1 MAGLMTALA
10 LRESGVFT
18 TIDVFEQTRTPS
30 TAGAGLN
37 IPPNAARLA
46 RWLGV
51 DLDGGDPKGPHGAVD
66 GGRAAILSET
76 RMVWEDGSITRKPL
90 DHNTSANDNAGF
102 HHMHRLDLL
111 MCLHKRVLEFAPET
125 GVNCPIQVHMAKRLE
140 AVSQDEE
147 SVTVTF
153 SDGTTETGDLLI
165 GADGVDSQVLEAV
178 WPGVSTKRWT
188 EVVVYRGLVPRDKV
202 AAARKPDGSP
212 LDYNP
217 IETMSMD
224 TRETPTAQH
233 LTYWV
238 RGGELLNVW
247 LAYYEPNAEEFERE
261 EGDWFPADRD
271 EMVGNMSK
279 AFEGDP
285 RHDDVVALTSLM
297 ENPTK
302 WGLYDRD
309 ALENWT
315 EGRVGLVGDAAHP
328 MLPTFGQGAAQA
340 FEDAAALG
348 KCFELHGTD
357 IYRALLH
364 YERVRYY
371 RATRFQFASKFL
383 FKHLEPADSPER
395 RKILAAVNERDYP
408 VFDHTERAGSDDSW
422 IYAFDAR
429 EIGDKLP
436 IRKLGPWDFR
446 SRNEALKS
454 ARREI
459 ATSLW
464 KPAKPWTGDRPVTR
478 EELAQHAT
486 FDDCWVVIRGK
497 VYDFTEWKDHHP
509 GGPFVARM
517 YGGKDATAEF
527 GEYHSRL
534 AERHMEHFCVG
545 PLVGAPAE
553 RAGDA
558 VGGRA
563 VHDLT
568 GRRPMQREGQPRSE
582 ARCGS
587 PGELEQGL
595 AGESDVPAHHRLG
608 GLRVACLD
616 RMEELVVELIRARVE
631 RQEDAADG
639 REESRAHVVDGG
651 DQHRIAGRLG
661 DAVVKIGVDR
671 DEARWRP
678 GGIRVGDEIVHRRDQ
693 SSQPGE
699 VLGCASLR
707 GQPCRRRL
715 DRETEVDDDLHLGQS
730 LAQVAGDLLAARA
743 RRDDD
748 RASVAPAPDLHE
760 PLALQHADRLADRR
774 ARHAELLRQLALGRK
789 PRTRVES
796 PELDRPPHLF
806 EHELMTRGPPDHI
819 QRADRTA
826 FFHRAK
832 IRA

>member
-46 RWLGV
+46 RSLGV

-111 MCLHKRVLEFAPET
+111 MCLYKRVLEFAPET
-125 GVNCPIQVHMAKRLE
+125 GANCPIQVHMAKRLE

-247 LAYYEPNAEEFERE
+247 LAYYEPNAEEFERQ

-357 IYRALLH
+357 IYSALLH

-383 FKHLEPADSPER
+383 FKHLEPEDSPER

-436 IRKLGPWDFR
+436 IRKLGPWHFR

-454 ARREI
+454 ARREV
-459 ATSLW
+459 ATQPLEAGEAMDRR
-464 KPAKPWTGDRPVTR
+464 PARHARGTRTARDVRRLLGRRPRQGLRLHRVEGPPPGR
-478 EELAQHAT
+478 ALRRAHVRRQGRHGGVRRVPQPARRAAHA
-486 FDDCWVVIRGK
+486 VLLRRA
-497 VYDFTEWKDHHP
+497 
-509 GGPFVARM
+509 ARR
-517 YGGKDATAEF
+517 
-527 GEYHSRL
+527 SPR
-534 AERHMEHFCVG
+534 
-545 PLVGAPAE
+545 
-553 RAGDA
+553 RARRRR

-563 VHDLT
+563 VQDLT
-568 GRRPMQREGQPRSE
+568 GRRPNRDT
-582 ARCGS
+582 GS
-587 PGELEQGL
+587 P
-595 AGESDVPAHHRLG
+595 
-608 GLRVACLD
+608 
-616 RMEELVVELIRARVE
+616 
-631 RQEDAADG
+631 AAATSIPTAT
-639 REESRAHVVDGG
+639 RSTSRS
-651 DQHRIAGRLG
+651 
-661 DAVVKIGVDR
+661 
-671 DEARWRP
+671 P
-678 GGIRVGDEIVHRRDQ
+678 
-693 SSQPGE
+693 
-699 VLGCASLR
+699 
-707 GQPCRRRL
+707 
-715 DRETEVDDDLHLGQS
+715 
-730 LAQVAGDLLAARA
+730 
-743 RRDDD
+743 
-748 RASVAPAPDLHE
+748 
-760 PLALQHADRLADRR
+760 
-774 ARHAELLRQLALGRK
+774 ARHRSMS
-789 PRTRVES
+789 PRAAT
-796 PELDRPPHLF
+796 PA
-806 EHELMTRGPPDHI
+806 DH
-819 QRADRTA
+819 
-826 FFHRAK
+826 
-832 IRA
+832 

>member
-1 MAGLMTALA
+1 MRALIAGGGMAGLMTALA

-46 RWLGV
+46 RSLGV

-111 MCLHKRVLEFAPET
+111 MCLYKRVLEFAPET

-140 AVSQDEE
+140 VVSQDEE

-153 SDGTTETGDLLI
+153 SDGTTETGALLI
-165 GADGVDSQVLEAV
+165 GADGIDSQVLEAV
-178 WPGVSTKRWT
+178 WPGVSAKRWT

-212 LDYNP
+212 LDFNP

-247 LAYYEPNAEEFERE
+247 LGFYEPNAEEFERRE
-261 EGDWFPADRD
+261 SDWFPADRD
-271 EMVGNMSK
+271 EMVGNMSN
-279 AFEGDP
+279 AFAGDP

-348 KCFELHGTD
+348 KCFELHGAD

-383 FKHLEPADSPER
+383 FKHLEPEDSPER

-436 IRKLGPWDFR
+436 IRKLGPWHFR
-446 SRNEALKS
+446 SRNEALKT
-454 ARREI
+454 ARREV

-464 KPAKPWTGDRPVTR
+464 KPAKPSTGDRPVTR
-478 EELAQHAT
+478 EELAQHTT
-486 FDDCWVVIRGK
+486 FDDCWVVVRGK

-534 AERHMEHFCVG
+534 AEQHMEYFCVG

-558 VGGRA
+558 
-563 VHDLT
+563 
-568 GRRPMQREGQPRSE
+568 SE
-582 ARCGS
+582 
-587 PGELEQGL
+587 
-595 AGESDVPAHHRLG
+595 
-608 GLRVACLD
+608 
-616 RMEELVVELIRARVE
+616 VEP
-631 RQEDAADG
+631 
-639 REESRAHVVDGG
+639 SR
-651 DQHRIAGRLG
+651 
-661 DAVVKIGVDR
+661 
-671 DEARWRP
+671 
-678 GGIRVGDEIVHRRDQ
+678 
-693 SSQPGE
+693 
-699 VLGCASLR
+699 
-707 GQPCRRRL
+707 
-715 DRETEVDDDLHLGQS
+715 T
-730 LAQVAGDLLAARA
+730 
-743 RRDDD
+743 
-748 RASVAPAPDLHE
+748 
-760 PLALQHADRLADRR
+760 
-774 ARHAELLRQLALGRK
+774 
-789 PRTRVES
+789 
-796 PELDRPPHLF
+796 
-806 EHELMTRGPPDHI
+806 
-819 QRADRTA
+819 
-826 FFHRAK
+826 
-832 IRA
+832 